1 MKLISNGVWA
11 GVAYSQS
18 VHDVLLAAAC
28 TALALT
34 VRHAS
39 PRHKRE
45 PLPGGLT
52 TPFRATQHCDQQAGR
67 PCDQQAGRPHCAVGA
82 VETASPSVQTPR
94 TQLGGDGD
102 SLEEKVEQAAG
113 TPQITK
119 RHVQGDVPQPPK
131 RSRISYPPGASQRP
145 TPDCSAAEPPHVGAP
160 AFSSPPAGGQCKTY
174 LPEPTAVRCTGLR
187 AGARVSKRASAPGS
201 SFRTHAGNTSTVDS
215 VLGLPVFVVPY
226 KSPFL
231 QPTGTGTVGQRVLQP
246 SRTTNR
252 FV

>member
-1 MKLISNGVWA
+1 MATRWKRRWNR
-11 GVAYSQS
+11 
-18 VHDVLLAAAC
+18 
-28 TALALT
+28 
-34 VRHAS
+34 RH
-39 PRHKRE
+39 PPNHKE
-45 PLPGGLT
+45 A
-52 TPFRATQHCDQQAGR
+52 RA
-67 PCDQQAGRPHCAVGA
+67 
-82 VETASPSVQTPR
+82 
-94 TQLGGDGD
+94 
-102 SLEEKVEQAAG
+102 
-113 TPQITK
+113 
-119 RHVQGDVPQPPK
+119 QGDALQPPK
-131 RSRISYPPGASQRP
+131 QSRISYPPGASQRPTPDCSADVGAPAFSSPPAGPSPTPQTEQNQHPPGASQRP

-160 AFSSPPAGGQCKTY
+160 AFSSPPAGGQN
-174 LPEPTAVRCTGLR
+174 LPTGAHSRRCTGLR